1 MSEETAKKLAMEVR
15 QSNKSEEFDLSG
27 YGPNSV
33 TKLVQDAFTAPLPL
47 GNMVR
52 LSFVVGGGKKVRQK
66 YNDGLER
73 LLCDAL
79 NGIGF
84 TEDKGAAL
92 SLECAGQYKYQHDLG
107 KDLKFVHVFPRVDTA
122 AAAAAEAGDSAS
134 ADAMSPSQLLLFSE
148 LPIFQRMVAAKTPSF
163 AQRKRVLDVLKQ
175 AKSDYAAL
183 EAKLAALEALNEREQ
198 QLLDELDTD
207 ALDEKQ
213 KWLAKEMEAMVAAGQ
228 LSKEEKAM
236 VLEQLHTKLEAVE
249 TQIALA
255 ESEGKE
261 KRAAKLKEV
270 AAPPACAP
278 VPPRPA
284 GPVPAPR
291 ARARARAPRKLPSRT
306 EPRTCLRGWRC
317 AGPRRA
323 AGAHRDGHGAGAR
336 APARQVRKGDPCRA
350 QAAGGARQARGAR
363 PRHDLST
370 ISCRDLA

>member
-261 KRAAKLKEV
+261 KRAAKLKEGHAELLARIETV
-270 AAPPACAP
+270 TGLAP
-278 VPPRPA
+278 VHRRVKFEKEILAARKQLAELDKLEARSKKEVLPLSEIEKLNKRSKLTTDLQAMVEDSA
-284 GPVPAPR
+284 GWFA
-291 ARARARAPRKLPSRT
+291 S
-306 EPRTCLRGWRC
+306 
-317 AGPRRA
+317 
-323 AGAHRDGHGAGAR
+323 
-336 APARQVRKGDPCRA
+336 
-350 QAAGGARQARGAR
+350 
-363 PRHDLST
+363 
-370 ISCRDLA
+370 